1 MREKYETIC
10 AIICA
15 ILLSIILIL
24 SVSCI
29 PVTIRPEFD
38 DAGLPKA
45 IPVAPVGSQD
55 SAGMFHPPFP
65 VSEKSPTPPPSFP
78 WETILQVGLGVL
90 GVGGLS
96 GAGVAM
102 RTVGRAKTALSL
114 VCSLADAQ
122 EATSDPEA
130 LKRNKMLAAQAQ
142 EAAGVRSLI
151 NHVRKKKSPTA

>member
-1 MREKYETIC
+1 MKIHGETIC
-10 AIICA
+10 AIMLA
-15 ILLSIILIL
+15 ILLSAILIL

-55 SAGMFHPPFP
+55 AAGVFHPPFP
-65 VSEKSPTPPPSFP
+65 VSEKAPSPPSGFP
-78 WETILQVGLGVL
+78 WETVLQIGLGVL
-90 GVGGLS
+90 GVGGLG

-102 RTVGRAKTALSL
+102 RAVGRAKTALSL

-130 LKRNKMLAAQAQ
+130 LKRNKMLAARAQ
-142 EAAGVRSLI
+142 EAAGVRALVQQ
-151 NHVRKKKSPTA
+151 VRKKYGPSA

>member
-1 MREKYETIC
+1 MREKAETVC

-15 ILLSIILIL
+15 VLLSIILIL
-24 SVSCI
+24 LVSCI

-55 SAGMFHPPFP
+55 AAGVFHPPFP
-65 VSEKSPTPPPSFP
+65 VSEKAPSPPSGFP

-90 GVGGLS
+90 GVGGLG

-102 RTVGRAKTALSL
+102 RAVGRAKTALSL

-130 LKRNKMLAAQAQ
+130 LKRNKEIAAQMQ
-142 EAAGVRSLI
+142 DAAGVRKLVQQ
-151 NHVRKKKSPTA
+151 VRKKHGPIA